1 MRGSVTQILLRV
13 VFFIVFSWSGDST
26 KNLIITGM
34 KLVHLSSV
42 SFQVSTFNYHIVVD
56 NKVLR
61 LLQQVRLSVAYK
73 STPLGLTPS
82 DFVLTMGQRR
92 NVGQKAKVSLF
103 EKKLEAKKNLQ
114 AMQRWLDFCFAS
126 K

>member
-1 MRGSVTQILLRV
+1 
-13 VFFIVFSWSGDST
+13 
-26 KNLIITGM
+26 M

-61 LLQQVRLSVAYK
+61 LLQQVRLSAAYK

-92 NVGQKAKVSLF
+92 NAGQKAKVSLF